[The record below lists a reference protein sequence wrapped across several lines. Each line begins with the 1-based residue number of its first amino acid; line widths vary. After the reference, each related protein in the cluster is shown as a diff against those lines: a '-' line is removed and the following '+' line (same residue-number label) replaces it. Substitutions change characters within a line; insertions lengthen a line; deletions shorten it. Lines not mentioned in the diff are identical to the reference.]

1 MMILAYIMKVNISVL
16 FYLSTCHKHVYIRLG
31 GKAMTPLLV
40 VVIAIVTAIVGIILG
55 YILRR
60 VLSEGKLKN
69 AEMLSKDIV
78 EKAEKE
84 AITKQKESIVEA
96 KEQIQK
102 MKEKMHGEIEKEQKE
117 RKSEWQQTE
126 KRLHSKEESI
136 DKKQQ
141 NLEKKEEKIHHK
153 EQEVS
158 RLEES
163 AKVIYENQMEKLQEV
178 SNMTSDEAKEFLLEN
193 VEQEIRQ
200 ETAVLIRDMKEKAKE
215 EADKEAKEIVVR
227 AIQKCATDHVAEATV
242 YVVSLPND
250 EMKGRIIGR
259 EGRNIR
265 ALETV
270 TGIDLI
276 IDDTP
281 EAVILSGFDPVRRE
295 IARITLEKL
304 ITDGRIHPGRIEEMY
319 EKAKTEVEKEIR
331 EAGEQAVLETG
342 ITRIHPEL
350 IKLIGR
356 LKYRTSYG
364 QNILKHSLEVA
375 HLSATMAFELGADP
389 NIARRAGLLHDIG
402 KAVDHE
408 VEGTHVEIGV
418 NLLQKYKET
427 PTIIHAVE
435 AHHGDVEPETMEA
448 VIVQIADSLSAA
460 RPGARRETLESYIK
474 RLQKLEEIA
483 DGFEGVDKS
492 FAIQAGREVR
502 IMVKPDKIDDLETIN
517 LTRAIVKEIES
528 EMDYPGQ
535 IKVMVIRETRSV
547 DYAK

>member
-1 MMILAYIMKVNISVL
+1 MKIKYKCA
-16 FYLSTCHKHVYIRLG
+16 FYLSTCHKHVYSRLG
-31 GKAMTPLLV
+31 GDAMTSLFISI
-40 VVIAIVTAIVGIILG
+40 IAISIAIIGIVLG

-69 AEMLSKDIV
+69 AKILSRDII

-84 AITKQKESIVEA
+84 AITKQKETIIEA

-102 MKEKMHGEIEKEQKE
+102 MKEKMHNEIEKEQKE
-117 RKSEWQQTE
+117 RKYECQQAE
-126 KRLHSKEESI
+126 KRLHNKEENI
-136 DKKQQ
+136 DRKQQ
-141 NLEKKEEKIHHK
+141 NLEKKEDKIHRK
-153 EQEVS
+153 EKEVY

-163 AKVIYENQMEKLQEV
+163 IKAVYEEQMIKLQEV
-178 SNMTSDEAKEFLLEN
+178 SNMTSYEAKEFLLKN

-200 ETAVLIRDMKEKAKE
+200 ETAILVKNIKDKAKE

-265 ALETV
+265 TLETL

-319 EKAKTEVEKEIR
+319 EKAKTEVEKEIK

-342 ITRIHPEL
+342 ITHIHPEL

-375 HLSATMAFELGADP
+375 HLSAVMAFELDADP

-408 VEGTHVEIGV
+408 VEGTHIEIGV

-427 PTIIHAVE
+427 SMIIHSVE
-435 AHHGDVEPETMEA
+435 AHHDDIEPDTMEA
-448 VIVQIADSLSAA
+448 IIVQIADSLSAA

-502 IMVKPDKIDDLETIN
+502 VMVKPDKIDDLETIN
-517 LTRAIVKEIES
+517 LTRAIAKEIES

>member
-1 MMILAYIMKVNISVL
+1 
-16 FYLSTCHKHVYIRLG
+16 
-31 GKAMTPLLV
+31 MTPLFALL
-40 VVIAIVTAIVGIILG
+40 IAIIIFAIGIIFG
-55 YILRR
+55 YIARR

-69 AEMLSKDIV
+69 AEMLSKDII

-84 AITKQKESIVEA
+84 AITKQKEAIIEA

-102 MKEKMHGEIEKEQKE
+102 MREKMYGEIEKEQRE
-117 RKSEWQQTE
+117 RKIEWQQTE
-126 KRLHSKEESI
+126 KRLHNKEESI

-141 NLEKKEEKIHHK
+141 NLEKKEDKIQHK
-153 EQEVS
+153 EQEVCQ
-158 RLEES
+158 LKES
-163 AKVIYENQMEKLQEV
+163 AKKVYEKQMAKLQEV
-178 SNMTSDEAKEFLLEN
+178 SNMTSYEAKEFLLKN
-193 VEQEIRQ
+193 IEQEIRQ
-200 ETAVLIRDMKEKAKE
+200 ETAVLIRDIKNKAKE
-215 EADKEAKEIVVR
+215 EADKEAKEIIVR
-227 AIQKCATDHVAEATV
+227 AIQKCATDYVSESTV

-265 ALETV
+265 AIETI

-319 EKAKTEVEKEIR
+319 EKAKTEVEKEIK
-331 EAGEQAVLETG
+331 EVGEQAILETG
-342 ITRIHPEL
+342 ITHISPEL

-375 HLSATMAFELGADP
+375 HLSATMAFELGFDP

-418 NLLQKYKET
+418 NLLKKYKEA
-427 PTIIHAVE
+427 PMIIHAVE
-435 AHHGDVEPETMEA
+435 AHHDDIEPKTMEA
-448 VIVQIADSLSAA
+448 AIVQIADSLSAA

-502 IMVKPDKIDDLETIN
+502 IMVKPDKIDDLEAIN
-517 LTRAIVKEIES
+517 LTSAIAKEIES

-535 IKVMVIRETRSV
+535 IKIMVIRETRSV

>member
-1 MMILAYIMKVNISVL
+1 MTMTTTM
-16 FYLSTCHKHVYIRLG
+16 YL
-31 GKAMTPLLV
+31 
-40 VVIAIVTAIVGIILG
+40 IVGLVTIIIGCIIG
-55 YILRR
+55 YGF
-60 VLSEGKLKN
+60 SKKSAAGKLKV
-69 AEMLSKDIV
+69 AEDLSK
-78 EKAEKE
+78 ELLAKAEKE
-84 AITKQKESIVEA
+84 AITKQKEAIIEA
-96 KEQIQK
+96 KEQIQQ
-102 MKEKMHGEIEKEQKE
+102 MKEKNSRELEKEQKE
-117 RKSEWQQTE
+117 RKTEWQQTE
-126 KRLHSKEESI
+126 KRLYVKEEML

-141 NLEKKEEKIHHK
+141 NIDKKEEKIQQQEAELK
-153 EQEVS
+153 ELEEKAQSVYEEQMSKLEEVS
-158 RLEES
+158 KMSSE
-163 AKVIYENQMEKLQEV
+163 
-178 SNMTSDEAKEFLLEN
+178 DAKEFLLEN

-200 ETAVLIRDMKEKAKE
+200 ETAILIKDIKDQAKAD
-215 EADKEAKEIVVR
+215 ADKEAKEIVVR

-265 ALETV
+265 TLETL
-270 TGIDLI
+270 TGVDLI

-281 EAVILSGFDPVRRE
+281 EAVILSGFDPVRKE

-304 ITDGRIHPGRIEEMY
+304 ITDGRIHPGRIEETY
-319 EKAKTEVEKEIR
+319 EKAKLEVEKEIK

-350 IKLIGR
+350 VKLIGR

-375 HLSATMAFELGADP
+375 YLSASMAYDLGGDP

-402 KAVDHE
+402 KGIDHE

-418 NLLQKYKET
+418 NLLKKYKESSSV
-427 PTIIHAVE
+427 IHAVE
-435 AHHGDVEPETMEA
+435 AHHADVDPETMEA

-460 RPGARRETLESYIK
+460 RPGARRETLESYVK

-483 DGFEGVDKS
+483 NNFEGVEKS

-502 IMVKPDKIDDLETIN
+502 VMVQPDKIDDLEAIN
-517 LTRAIVKEIES
+517 LTRSIAKEIES

-535 IKVMVIRETRSV
+535 IKVIAIRETRSI

>member
-1 MMILAYIMKVNISVL
+1 MNNFIIPIVAVTVIL
-16 FYLSTCHKHVYIRLG
+16 G
-31 GKAMTPLLV
+31 
-40 VVIAIVTAIVGIILG
+40 VVIG
-55 YILRR
+55 YIFRKAQA
-60 VLSEGKLKN
+60 EGKLNN
-69 AEMLSKDIV
+69 ASLKAREIV
-78 EKAEKE
+78 EQAQKE
-84 AITKQKESIVEA
+84 AITKQKEAVIEA

-102 MKEKMHGEIEKEQKE
+102 MKEKMHEEITKEE
-117 RKSEWQQTE
+117 RDRKSEWGQVE
-126 KRLHSKEESI
+126 KRLHVKEDML
-136 DKKQQ
+136 DKKQM
-141 NLEKKEEKIHHK
+141 NLDAKEEAIHQQEEMVEELTEK
-153 EQEVS
+153 TKSIYDEQ
-158 RLEES
+158 L
-163 AKVIYENQMEKLQEV
+163 AKLQEI
-178 SNMTSDEAKEFLLEN
+178 SGITTEKAKEYLLNN

-200 ETAVLIRDMKEKAKE
+200 ETAVLIREIREKAKE

-227 AIQKCATDHVAEATV
+227 AIQRCATDHVAEATV
-242 YVVSLPND
+242 YVVNLPND

-265 ALETV
+265 TIETL
-270 TGIDLI
+270 TGVDLI

-304 ITDGRIHPGRIEEMY
+304 ITDGRIHPGRIEETY
-319 EKAKTEVEKEIR
+319 EKAKLQVEKEIK
-331 EAGEQAVLETG
+331 EAGDQALLEVG
-342 ITRIHPEL
+342 ISRIHPEL

-375 HLSATMAFELGADP
+375 HLASNLAHDLGADP
-389 NIARRAGLLHDIG
+389 DLARRAGLLHDIG
-402 KAVDHE
+402 KGIDHE

-418 NLLQKYKET
+418 GLLKKYKES
-427 PTIIHAVE
+427 PAVIHAVE
-435 AHHGDVEPETMEA
+435 AHHEDVEPETMEA

-483 DGFEGVDKS
+483 DRYDAVEKS

-502 IMVKPDKIDDLETIN
+502 IMVKPDAVDDLEAIN
-517 LTRAIVKEIES
+517 LTRNIAKEIES

-535 IKVMVIRETRSV
+535 IKVMVIRETRTV
-547 DYAK
+547 EYAK